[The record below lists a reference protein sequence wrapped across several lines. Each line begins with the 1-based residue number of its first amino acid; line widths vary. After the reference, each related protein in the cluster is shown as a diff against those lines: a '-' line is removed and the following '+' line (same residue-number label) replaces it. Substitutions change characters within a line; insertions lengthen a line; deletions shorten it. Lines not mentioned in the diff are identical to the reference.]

1 MSLAKDFAKIRKT
14 AGLTQVE
21 LSRRSGVGLRFI
33 RNLEQ
38 GRLNFRYDKLK
49 QLLDFFG
56 RRLEIV

>member
-14 AGLTQVE
+14 AKLPQVE

-38 GRLNFRYDKLK
+38 GGLNFRCDKLK